1 MGPNP
6 EEQMMEESILY
17 ELLEYFVKKQE
28 PEVIKCKN
36 DGVILPTGTIKNALR
51 YLNNRYSL
59 PESISQQVSFTLSW
73 KFAIGDNG
81 RILAILQENIIEI
94 RKLKDE
100 YLSVTG
106 KISVPKDAFPQ
117 WRKITWSPDGQ
128 ILVLASSNGHL
139 SFYNSL
145 GNNIFNINPKT
156 DSPNPHILEA
166 GDSIAST
173 IFKKP
178 RIQSDIWEYEFISI
192 SYSGLLK
199 SYYISSS
206 NNFEANHEFSFGNF
220 YRNGLNAVV
229 YSEKYD
235 LLFVAGNTINR
246 NLTCTALEVG
256 LSSWRFLNDHPYYK
270 LSFSFEEQ
278 TLIKPVFS
286 IWNYMPSIRNQAQ
299 SIIFKLSISPTSQ
312 HLVCLH
318 TDGCISLWNLP
329 TLKLENMWKLNEQP
343 EYNLTN
349 PLETIKFKKFPLGLS
364 EFHPMDLGWWSD
376 QTIIIARYS
385 GSVSVCSI
393 KNLKNL
399 LGTSPEFL
407 YGQPQVSELN
417 AGRGFLCLDCEV
429 FITSTKRSRE
439 SSIGGQS
446 DVSSDSEKDDYEAEA
461 NTILNYT
468 TRLVQNT
475 LYSMTDIEK
484 FQPKRKKS
492 KIFHRTYRILGIKST
507 TPEELYSRK
516 IENEDYEEALSLAKT
531 YNLDTDLV
539 YQTQWRKSEFSLN
552 AISDHLAKVSKR
564 SWVLNECKTRVPDNF
579 EAAREL
585 LKFGLRGANLET
597 LIAIGNDDDDG
608 RFKSFETNDD
618 NDDDDDDI
626 NFDESLT
633 LKQIQRINKYLEQ
646 VDFENLSEP
655 QKELIKTRKK
665 LLDLLDKLTTYE
677 NILESQTEYD
687 KVFYEEFRQL
697 SPLENAIGFAKEC
710 NCKGVEVMFTYYG
723 SKLIPHWLA
732 ILSFFPETFSPF
744 SYEDL
749 LPKCD
754 EEGKLFLLFQ
764 RKLREID
771 WVERSEFSH
780 LLKIDNDYETS
791 IIYEL
796 CPSLVPYRSTDLS
809 PDLLTKWYKW
819 RACEIER
826 QCGIVDYALGLINIG
841 KDRNIFGLENLL
853 FELETLDDLVYKVR
867 LEFLSL
873 SEVKKLT
880 DLEKV
885 KLLMSKS
892 SESKF
897 VNDLK
902 DKVLPFIK
910 RKEKYLKGQSDSEE
924 NLLRKYMIHISKS
937 DLSWPV
943 KFFQYLKTTH
953 DSDILEIIN
962 DNVTLAIECIYAC
975 TNNDMYEDA
984 KRIHETIAKQES
996 PESVNFELQEELERE
1011 LICVKILNTYGVS
1024 VPFSFINENKENLE
1038 AIRSLL
1044 IKMSEGLKNR
1054 IPPPIEKAW
1063 AHLLNDMLEMQGLIF
1078 KTLDV
1083 EICFEIC
1090 LSARLRS
1097 GAKTTI
1103 QSCGTLMEV
1112 RKNEQSLLKVSYEKA
1127 VELILNASIEYFNSA
1142 KSLHDTNMELA
1153 KACLHLIADENPRIK
1168 EEYNLIDS
1176 LKILDEF
1183 NTNILPLQVRLTKDK
1198 IKLIE
1203 TCLQSW
1209 DTAYKNRQKLLN
1221 LGKYLHIHRNNAKLR
1236 EGRIF
1241 QLIAQKALEVNDYSA
1256 CASSV
1261 EKMIEANYEPSWKIA
1276 RSLGNSENFEDLKFR
1291 RRCLTFT
1298 LIHGTPDI
1306 LEDTMKYLNLLEI
1319 QILNKSIQDWMP
1331 GDNEDLESTTKSD
1344 DEFPEPAPIPQVEN
1358 KEFIPNILGTSTEL
1372 VISSA
1377 NLVKNSTFGILR
1389 NAGNKDFWKTALS
1402 FNLTGG
1408 NENIISKDEVEEIV
1422 NDNIQSF
1429 PCFYQSLHKNSKFS
1443 KFDTKYTKYSDDN
1456 EFNTR
1461 LKLCQTLLRVSL
1473 LSETACYGLEV
1484 SDVNHLFL
1492 ESGEKVISEDC
1503 LLGLAYLMNLSENS
1517 MNEVEEMFDNLPNTD
1532 LNDQL
1537 ALYYFSLQLF
1547 KKIHP
1552 EDKNIFLYD
1561 PLVLINAM
1569 SRVEK
1574 SENHQEFITIL
1585 QKRIHKIETKNMK
1598 YSPKIEDSISEEQV
1612 DFRET
1617 NSHSIV
1623 KKNNLKEL
1631 EKTSSSLSD
1640 NKTSK
1645 ESVENILSDNQ
1656 ADIDISTENTKTFS
1670 QNLTYNADDDGDGW
1684 DEWENDDW
1692 GDFPEVKETKDN
1704 TMDEIPSLRS
1714 DTMTS
1719 LCENATTE
1727 EERYQIFEKMF
1738 NEIEN
1743 KCQYAELKETLK
1755 QWPDFIDIENICA
1768 EKHPVLKLLVKVIEL
1783 IDKNNINCE
1792 IFQEI
1797 KELLTDQ
1804 EISKEVLSTFLDR
1817 EKELL
1822 TIEQQIYVKLCSTE
1836 QTLHTDAVNFIKEK
1850 YKTLKL
1856 TTPILEELFFK
1867 NLTAS
1872 FNPSHELY
1880 YQILEEVFSNR
1891 TISEIENNIKLLI
1904 DRLVEQKNIPHAI
1917 ALLNQLEGIPPS
1929 LSTFDT
1935 CLHLLT
1941 KK

>member
-1 MGPNP
+1 MCPNP
-6 EEQMMEESILY
+6 EEKMTEESILY

-59 PESISQQVSFTLSW
+59 PESISQQISFTLSW

-229 YSEKYD
+229 YSEKND

-278 TLIKPVFS
+278 SLIKPVFS

-299 SIIFKLSISPTSQ
+299 SIIFKLSISPNSQ

-318 TDGCISLWNLP
+318 TDGCISLWKLP
-329 TLKLENMWKLNEQP
+329 TLKLENMWKLTEQP
-343 EYNLTN
+343 DYNLTN
-349 PLETIKFKKFPLGLS
+349 PLETIKLKKFPLGLS

-446 DVSSDSEKDDYEAEA
+446 DISSDSEKDDYEAEA

-552 AISDHLAKVSKR
+552 AIADHLAKVSKR

-579 EAAREL
+579 EAAKEL

-608 RFKSFETNDD
+608 RFKSFETDD
-618 NDDDDDDI
+618 DGDDDDDDT
-626 NFDESLT
+626 NFHESLT
-633 LKQIQRINKYLEQ
+633 SNQIQRINEYLEQ
-646 VDFENLSEP
+646 VNIKNLSEP

-665 LLDLLDKLTTYE
+665 LLELLDKLTTYE
-677 NILESQTEYD
+677 NILDTHAEYN

-710 NCKGVEVMFTYYG
+710 NCKGVEIMFTYYG

-754 EEGKLFLLFQ
+754 EDGKLFLLFQ

-771 WVERSEFSH
+771 WVERREFSH
-780 LLKIDNDYETS
+780 LLKIDNDYESS

-796 CPSLVPYRSTDLS
+796 CPSLVPYKSTDLS

-826 QCGIVDYALGLINIG
+826 QCGIVDYAVGLINIG
-841 KDRNIFGLENLL
+841 KDRNIIGLENLL
-853 FELETLDDLVYKVR
+853 FELETLDDLVYKVG

-873 SEVKKLT
+873 SEVRKLT

-897 VNDLK
+897 VDDLK

-910 RKEKYLKGQSDSEE
+910 RKEKYFKGQSDSEE

-943 KFFQYLKTTH
+943 KLFQYLKTTH
-953 DSDILEIIN
+953 DPDIMEIIN

-975 TNNDMYEDA
+975 TNNDMYDDA

-1038 AIRSLL
+1038 AIKSLL

-1054 IPPPIEKAW
+1054 IPPPVEKAW

-1103 QSCGTLMEV
+1103 QNCGSLMEV
-1112 RKNEQSLLKVSYEKA
+1112 KKNEQSLLKVSYEKA

-1221 LGKYLHIHRNNAKLR
+1221 LGKYLHIHLNNGKLR
-1236 EGRIF
+1236 EGTIF
-1241 QLIAQKALEVNDYSA
+1241 QLIAQKALEVKDYSA

-1276 RSLGNSENFEDLKFR
+1276 MSLGNSENFEDLKFR

-1298 LIHGTPDI
+1298 LIHGTPDV
-1306 LEDTMKYLNLLEI
+1306 LEDTMKHLNLLEI

-1331 GDNEDLESTTKSD
+1331 GENDDLESTTKSD
-1344 DEFPEPAPIPQVEN
+1344 DEFVEPTPIPQVEN

-1408 NENIISKDEVEEIV
+1408 NENIIPKDEVEEIV

-1429 PCFYQSLHKNSKFS
+1429 PCFYKSLHKNAKLS

-1484 SDVNHLFL
+1484 SDVNHLYL

-1503 LLGLAYLMNLSENS
+1503 LLGLAYLMNLSESS
-1517 MNEVEEMFDNLPNTD
+1517 MNEVEEMFDNLPNTE
-1532 LNDQL
+1532 LNEQL
-1537 ALYYFSLQLF
+1537 ALYYFALQLF

-1561 PLVLINAM
+1561 PLMLINAM

-1574 SENHQEFITIL
+1574 SEDHLELITIL
-1585 QKRIHKIETKNMK
+1585 QKRIQKIETKNK
-1598 YSPKIEDSISEEQV
+1598 KHSPKIEDSISEEQV

-1617 NSHSIV
+1617 NSHS
-1623 KKNNLKEL
+1623 KSNLKEL
-1631 EKTSSSLSD
+1631 EKNSSSLSSD
-1640 NKTSK
+1640 NKISK
-1645 ESVENILSDNQ
+1645 ESIENISSDNQ
-1656 ADIDISTENTKTFS
+1656 VEIDNSTDNTKTFS
-1670 QNLTYNADDDGDGW
+1670 QNLTYNVDDDGDGW

-1719 LCENATTE
+1719 LCENATE

-1755 QWPDFIDIENICA
+1755 QWPDFIDIEIICA
-1768 EKHPVLKLLVKVIEL
+1768 EKNPVLKLLMKVKEL
-1783 IDKNNINCE
+1783 IDKNNIDCE

-1804 EISKEVLSTFLDR
+1804 EISKEVLITFLDK

-1822 TIEQQIYVKLCSTE
+1822 TIEQQIYIKLCSTE
-1836 QTLHTDAVNFIKEK
+1836 PTLHTEAVNFVKEK